1 MPFIQIKVKK
11 GGIIETDYENFPNN
25 MCNETEQEFLD
36 RMKHVLSMEI
46 KSEEPKE
53 DELLQEET
61 HYE

>member
-11 GGIIETDYENFPNN
+11 GGKLETDYEGYPNS
-25 MCNETEQEFLD
+25 MCNQAEQEFKD
-36 RMKHVLSMEI
+36 RVKNLKLETI
-46 KSEEPKE
+46 DEEPKD